1 MIIDEQSVLSA
12 YDDKCTLLQAI
23 KKLNVNIDA
32 LGDKIISNDM
42 VFADQFEPTVEPWS
56 TGTFKENSLYF
67 DYSKGILYQYQFVTG
82 TPGKTHDWIQ
92 IFKFARAD

>member
-23 KKLNVNIDA
+23 NKMNENVNS

-42 VFADQFEPTVEPWS
+42 IFAGQFNPNETEPYS
-56 TGTFKENSLYF
+56 TGTYKENSLYV
-67 DYSKGILYQYQFVTG
+67 DYSKGILYQYQRQTG
-82 TPGKTHDWIQ
+82 GSKPYLWEP
-92 IFKFARAD
+92 IFKFAKAE